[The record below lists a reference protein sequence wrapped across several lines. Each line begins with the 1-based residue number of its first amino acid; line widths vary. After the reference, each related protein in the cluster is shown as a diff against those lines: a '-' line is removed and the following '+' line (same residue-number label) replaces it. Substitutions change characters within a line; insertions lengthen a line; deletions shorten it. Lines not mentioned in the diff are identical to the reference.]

1 MKLPLRLVA
10 MFCLLTAAAM
20 NSHAAPPSPTT
31 VFKNLNAGKNQ
42 TVIVYGT
49 SLTHGGAWSNATRQW
64 FEQEYPGKVKFINS
78 GGPGQNSDWGVEKL
92 KAKVLDHHPDL
103 VFVEFAYN
111 DAHDKFQMPVE
122 RGAANLTKIV
132 EGIRAQ
138 NPDAVIVLQT
148 MNIGWDAPNGNRSLS
163 VRPNLDRCND
173 NYRKLAREQGL
184 PLLDHYVT
192 WKKLK
197 ESDPATYQRYVSD
210 GTHPSA
216 KGSLA
221 VTWPTVKAWLEST
234 RAAAK

>member
-1 MKLPLRLVA
+1 MV
-10 MFCLLTAAAM
+10 CLLTAAAM
-20 NSHAAPPSPTT
+20 NSHAASASPAT
-31 VFKNLNAGKNQ
+31 VFKNLNTGKNQ

-49 SLTHGGAWSNATRQW
+49 SLTHGGAWANATKQW
-64 FEQEYPGKVKFINS
+64 FDQEYPGKVKFINS

-122 RGAANLTKIV
+122 RGAANLMKIV

-138 NPDAVIVLQT
+138 NPNAVIVLQT

-197 ESDPATYQRYVSD
+197 ESEPATYQRYVPD

-221 VTWPTVKAWLEST
+221 ITWPTVKTWLEST